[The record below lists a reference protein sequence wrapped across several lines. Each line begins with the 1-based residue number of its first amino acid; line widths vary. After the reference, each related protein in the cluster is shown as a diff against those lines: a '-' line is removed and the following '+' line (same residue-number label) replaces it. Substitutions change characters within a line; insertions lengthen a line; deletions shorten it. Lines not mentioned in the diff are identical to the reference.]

1 LIADSFRK
9 FHKSQTDPS
18 YIFNILLHPL
28 AVDFAPS
35 ENQFEADIKDWDYV
49 ALLVRGLYEGSA
61 PNIILKEEK
70 NLNENITNPL
80 PSKKA
85 TSSTLL
91 KESKHVPAMDIVN
104 VRIKFYI
111 SP

>member
-18 YIFNILLHPL
+18 YILNIQLHPL

-35 ENQFEADIKDWDYV
+35 ENQFVADIKDWDHV
-49 ALLVRGLYEGSA
+49 AQLVKGLFEDSA
-61 PNIILKEEK
+61 PNIILEEK
-70 NLNENITNPL
+70 NLTENIINPL

-85 TSSTLL
+85 SSTLL
-91 KESKHVPAMDIVN
+91 KESEHLPAMDVVN
-104 VRIKFYI
+104 VIIKF
-111 SP
+111 